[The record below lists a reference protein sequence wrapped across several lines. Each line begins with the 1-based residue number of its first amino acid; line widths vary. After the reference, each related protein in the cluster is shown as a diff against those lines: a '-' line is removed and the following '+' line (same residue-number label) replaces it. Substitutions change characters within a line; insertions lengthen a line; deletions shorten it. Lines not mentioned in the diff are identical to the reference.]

1 MEHSPS
7 PEAADISSE
16 ERTHWM
22 VDYSL
27 TSTEYYNNRELSLLA
42 FNERV
47 LAQATDK
54 HIPLLERLK
63 FLAICS
69 SNLDEFFEI
78 RVAGLNQQ
86 VALSSPK
93 VGPDGLTPSQV
104 LKSISEITHRMVE
117 KQYEILSD
125 DILPSLAEEGIHFCE
140 PDDWTAYQ
148 TEWTKEYFQKEVYP
162 VISPIGLDFAH
173 PFPRLVN
180 KSLNFI
186 FSLEGKDAFGRD
198 SGLAIIHAPRS
209 LPRVVQIPN
218 TEKQTGYHFVL
229 LSTLIQTYAK
239 EFFPGMKVKGC
250 YQFRVTRN
258 SDLFM
263 EEEDVDDLA
272 HALKGE
278 LISRRFG
285 DVVRLEVSHDTPEP
299 IIQFLLRQFQLHESA
314 LYLVKGL
321 VNFSRLLAIYGLTE
335 RPDLKYSPLPYSL
348 RDQEET
354 QVDYFDL
361 LRKGDVLLHHPFQ
374 SFSHVIDFMHQAATD
389 PNVLAI
395 RQTLYRTGPNSVMV
409 RALLEAARAGK
420 EVTAVI
426 ELRARF
432 EEEDNIELARRLQEA
447 GALVVY
453 GVQNY
458 KTHAKMTLVVR
469 RERDGLRRYVHL
481 GTGNYHSG
489 TTRQYTDFGLLTANA
504 KIGQD
509 VHKVFQ
515 QLSGMG
521 VQSKL
526 KRLIQA
532 PFTLHSSILGFIQQE
547 TENAKSGK
555 PARVIAKMNS
565 LTDPNVIHA
574 LYEASQ
580 AGVQVDL
587 IVRGICCLKPGI
599 KGVSENIQ
607 VRSIVGRFLEHSRVY
622 YFQNDDAPK
631 VFCASADWMERNFF
645 YRVELCFPIL
655 NPQLA
660 LRVKEEALDPYLKDN
675 SQSWVLMPDGHY
687 KPQETK
693 GEEKF
698 SAQEYLLNHLN

>member
-1 MEHSPS
+1 M
-7 PEAADISSE
+7 A
-16 ERTHWM
+16 
-22 VDYSL
+22 DYSL
-27 TSTEYYNNRELSLLA
+27 TNTEFYNNRELSLLA

-47 LAQATDK
+47 LAQSIDK
-54 HIPLLERLK
+54 SIPLLERLK

-78 RVAGLNQQ
+78 RVAGLKRQ
-86 VALSSPK
+86 VAISSPK
-93 VGPDGLTPSQV
+93 VGPDGLTPTQV
-104 LKSISEITHRMVE
+104 LEHISKITHKMVE
-117 KQYEILSD
+117 KQYKVLSE
-125 DILPSLAEEGIHFCE
+125 DILPSLEQEGIHFCGPE
-140 PDDWTAYQ
+140 NWTPYQADWTQ
-148 TEWTKEYFQKEVYP
+148 DYFLKEVSP

-218 TEKQTGYHFVL
+218 KDEQSGYHFVL

-239 EFFPGMKVKGC
+239 DFFPGMKVKGC

-258 SDLFM
+258 SDLTM

-299 IIQFLLRQFQLHESA
+299 IVHFLLRQFRLQESA
-314 LYLVKGL
+314 LYPVKGL
-321 VNFSRLLAIYGLTE
+321 VNFYRLLAIYGLTE
-335 RPDLKYSPLPYSL
+335 RPDLKYPPLPYSL
-348 RDQEET
+348 RSQEEP
-354 QVDYFDL
+354 QVEYFDL
-361 LRKGDVLLHHPFQ
+361 LKKGDILLHHPFQ
-374 SFSHVIDFMHQAATD
+374 PFSHVIDFMHQAAAD

-409 RALLEAARAGK
+409 RALLEAARSGK

-432 EEEDNIELARRLQEA
+432 EEEDNIELARCLQEA

-458 KTHAKMTLVVR
+458 KTHAKMTLIVR
-469 RERDGLRRYVHL
+469 RETQGLMRYVHL

-489 TTRQYTDFGLLTANA
+489 TTRQYTDFGLLTADP

-521 VQSKL
+521 IQSKL
-526 KRLIQA
+526 EHLIQA
-532 PFTLHSSILGFIQQE
+532 PFTLHSSVLALIEQE
-547 TENAKSGK
+547 ANNARKGK
-555 PARVIAKMNS
+555 PAHIIAKMNA

-580 AGVQVDL
+580 AGVKIDL

-622 YFQNDDAPK
+622 YFQNEDDPK
-631 VFCASADWMERNFF
+631 VFCSSADWMERNFF
-645 YRVELCFPIL
+645 YRVEHCFPIL
-655 NPQLA
+655 SPQLA
-660 LRVKEEALDPYLKDN
+660 LRVKEEGLIPYLKDTA
-675 SQSWVLMPDGHY
+675 QSWVLMPNGRY
-687 KPQETK
+687 KAPRTK
-693 GEEKF
+693 AEEKF